1 MPDKIKVIIAAHKPY
16 WMPDDPLYLP
26 VHVGAAGKDVIPG
39 YQRDDEGDNISTKNP
54 HYCELTGV
62 YWAWKN
68 LDADYVGLAHYR
80 RHFRGKGPRNIL
92 TLEEAKQLLSKAP
105 VVVPKKTDYV
115 ISTVEQHY
123 ADTHSPEHLVAL
135 RKAVATVSPEYLD
148 AYDACM
154 KHRSAHMLN
163 MFLMRRD
170 LFDAY
175 CGWMFSVLRE
185 AEKGIDYTG
194 MTPFQ
199 ARLMGRLSELLL
211 DVWLQ
216 KNSVSYVECPL
227 VSMERVNWF
236 KKGSAFLASKFLGK
250 NYSKSF

>member
-92 TLEEAKQLLSKAP
+92 TLEEASQLFSKAP

-123 ADTHSPEHLVAL
+123 ADTHSPEHLVAM

-154 KHRSAHMLN
+154 KLRV
-163 MFLMRRD
+163 D
-170 LFDAY
+170 
-175 CGWMFSVLRE
+175 VLRPPGGRE
-185 AEKGIDYTG
+185 EHRLHGHDTLPGTADWPAVGASARRVAAEE
-194 MTPFQ
+194 Q
-199 ARLMGRLSELLL
+199 RQLR
-211 DVWLQ
+211 
-216 KNSVSYVECPL
+216 
-227 VSMERVNWF
+227 
-236 KKGSAFLASKFLGK
+236 
-250 NYSKSF
+250 